1 MNRKVKPWIVAT
13 FLLPGLLMYGY
24 FFFIPAIQSFYYSL
38 TEWNGF
44 KAEKVFIGLDNF
56 ISLLHDKT
64 FLQALGNT
72 MLFLLLG
79 GVLIFSIALLF
90 TYLITRPGFR
100 GRKAFSNFF
109 YFSNMISQAALAVLW
124 VFFFNPEFG
133 LLNMVLE
140 AIGLGE
146 WCIPWLGSRMSGM
159 VCIIAV
165 SCISFVGFY
174 LILLLSGCDK
184 IPNTYQEAASI
195 DGATDLVC
203 FFKITLP
210 LLRDVLVISISL
222 WIINAIKYFELIWAM
237 FKGKS
242 TMLNTLGTYM
252 FTMAFGVDVPVFKL
266 GYGSAIAVV
275 MFLMV
280 ALFVGGFRK
289 IFDREDLQY

>member
-72 MLFLLLG
+72 MIFLLLG

-90 TYLITRPGFR
+90 P
-100 GRKAFSNFF
+100 
-109 YFSNMISQAALAVLW
+109 NMISQAALAVLW

-174 LILLLSGCDK
+174 VILLLSGCDK

-252 FTMAFGVDVPVFKL
+252 FTMAFGIIAGVFTATE
-266 GYGSAIAVV
+266 GSAIAVV